1 MAESLEHLKKR
12 LDDEYGQTTRRFD
25 EIHQRFDK
33 VAKCQPEDDL
43 YGALKD
49 LEKRVKKV
57 RTGGLFR
64 PGARQ
69 HRRVLRKYLKAKEAA
84 ASPSTPAQPTTQKF

>member
-1 MAESLEHLKKR
+1 MADTLEHLKKR
-12 LDDEYGQTTRRFD
+12 VDDEFGQTTRRFD
-25 EIHQRFDK
+25 EIHERFDK
-33 VAKCQPEDDL
+33 VAHAGPEDDL
-43 YGALKD
+43 YGRLKD

-69 HRRVLRKYLKAKEAA
+69 HRRVLKKYLAAKEAA
-84 ASPSTPAQPTTQKF
+84 ANAPSGTPTQTFGK